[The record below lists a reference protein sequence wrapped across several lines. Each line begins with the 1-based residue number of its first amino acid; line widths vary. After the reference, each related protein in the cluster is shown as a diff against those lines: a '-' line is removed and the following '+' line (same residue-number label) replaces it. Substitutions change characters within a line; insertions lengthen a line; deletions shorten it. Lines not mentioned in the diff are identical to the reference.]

1 MIKNILTTLV
11 LGACGISAMAQ
22 YQLPNSDFESD
33 FVVAYKYQSKS
44 ITGKIKTTEYTEPL
58 GWHGFAT
65 LYSPSFEGS
74 ARTDSKL
81 TMSNDVR
88 TTNNNTGSK
97 HSVCI
102 KSSVVDAVIIKVVAN
117 GVMTTGRINNL
128 SANADVASENFNESN
143 PNFSISDSERNTTGT
158 KYPKI
163 FYPENRNYAQT
174 FKGKPDA
181 MKVWVKFSPVKK
193 EGYASVNAVIH
204 NDLRY
209 QDPEDKD
216 YSSVIVAAAKND
228 KIAKYDE
235 WQQLD
240 IAFDYSLGNAETP
253 KYILV
258 SFTTNA
264 IPASGSGGDCL
275 YVDDI
280 EMVYKHSVKEF
291 KYDNT
296 AIALSESSIAHVNSV
311 YDPKKMK
318 LTLDGVGASYTKNYN
333 PETGVLT
340 IKVLANN
347 YEEDDTNFSE
357 YKVQFLKSVSSVK
370 FTEDLVV
377 SVNADKTV
385 MPAQDIYVYEMPDG
399 SYTMSL
405 KNFVLTA
412 KDEESGA
419 GVQIPIGNIVL
430 TNLQGNNKNKILS
443 FNESREI
450 EIVAGDMEG
459 VSEDEYMGP
468 TLGLV
473 PVVFSGKM
481 AGNKF
486 YCNIDIDMQESLEQT
501 INVVFG
507 KKIVPVTETA
517 AVSAADAGYAHVVL
531 DRAFNAGWNTICL
544 PFTYTASEIAEGA
557 EAQEFKADHGNW
569 LTFDAVEGQLEPN
582 KPYLIYVPTEVAAG
596 KVFENKTI
604 VAGTPASVSNGNFT
618 FTGVYEQKDMN
629 GSYGV
634 ATVDGKTMIFQGGT
648 NSKIMGT
655 RAYFECSDKS
665 ISSVGIAFNG
675 EATSISTITAPAA
688 AKATGVYNL
697 QGIKLNNTGST
708 AGLPA
713 GLYIVNGQKMLVK

>member
-1 MIKNILTTLV
+1 MTLV

-33 FVVAYKYQSKS
+33 FVVAYRYQSKS
-44 ITGKIKTTEYTEPL
+44 ITGKVKTTEYTEPL

-65 LYSPSFEGS
+65 LYSPSFEGT
-74 ARTDSKL
+74 ARTGDKL
-81 TMSNDVR
+81 VMSNDVR
-88 TTNNNTGSK
+88 TQNNNTGSK
-97 HSVCI
+97 RSVCI
-102 KSSVVDAVIIKVVAN
+102 KSSVVDAVVIKVVAN

-128 SANADVASENFNESN
+128 SANAAVASENFNESN
-143 PNFSISDSERNTTGT
+143 PNFSISDSEKNTTGT

-163 FYPENRNYAQT
+163 IYPDNRNYAQT
-174 FKGKPDA
+174 FTGKPDA

-228 KIAKYDE
+228 KIAQYDE

-240 IAFDYSLGNAETP
+240 IPFDYSLGNAETP

-280 EMVYKHSVKEF
+280 EMVYKHGIDKF

-296 AIALSESSIAHVNSV
+296 VIALSESSIVQVNSV
-311 YDPKKMK
+311 YDPKKME
-318 LTLDGVGASYTKNYN
+318 LTLDGVGASCKQIYN
-333 PETGVLT
+333 PETGILT
-340 IKVLANN
+340 IRVLANN

-357 YKVQFLKSVSSVK
+357 YKVQFSKPVSTVK
-370 FTEDLVV
+370 YTEDLSV
-377 SVNADKTV
+377 SVNSDKTV
-385 MPAQDIYVYEMPDG
+385 VPAQDIYVYEMPDG

-412 KDEESGA
+412 KDEDSGSD
-419 GVQIPIGNIVL
+419 VQIPIGNIVL
-430 TNLQGNNKNKILS
+430 TNLQANNKNSIIS
-443 FNESREI
+443 FNDSRNI

-459 VSEDEYMGP
+459 VSEDDYMGP
-468 TLGLV
+468 SLGLV

-481 AGNKF
+481 AGDKF
-486 YCNIDIDMQESLEQT
+486 YCNIDIDMQESLGQT
-501 INVVFG
+501 INVLFG

-517 AVSAADAGYAHVVL
+517 AVSTEDAGEAHVVL
-531 DRAFNAGWNTICL
+531 DRAFNAGWNTVCL

-557 EAQEFKADHGNW
+557 EAQEFKADHGSW
-569 LTFDAVEGQLEPN
+569 LTFDVVEGQLEPN
-582 KPYLIYVPTEVAAG
+582 KPYLINVPTAVAAG

-604 VAGTPASVSNGNFT
+604 VAGTPASVSNGAFT

-629 GSYGV
+629 GFYGV
-634 ATVDGKTMIFQGGT
+634 ATVDGETKIFQGGT

-655 RAYFECSDKS
+655 RAYFKCSDKS

-675 EATSISTITAPAA
+675 ETTSISTITAPAA
-688 AKATGVYNL
+688 AQATGVYNL

-708 AGLPA
+708 AGLPV
-713 GLYIVNGQKMLVK
+713 GLYIVNGQKVLVK